1 MILARQRQHC
11 ACWQGGDGWL
21 GSNTLWMGH
30 WNVINCAM
38 LTQRK
43 AKFMEKLRRLLCR
56 KLSFCSGFLFWHFQ
70 NEMLIASSFFVAVQ
84 RYDWFS
90 RKSRSHT
97 SWPSGSAVSSKHQ
110 RFVSPGFDGSNRGT
124 VEVPQSRPAT
134 VSARARVEQRFH
146 GFFREDLLRVEGD
159 QQSG

>member
-1 MILARQRQHC
+1 MFRFFLTHSAFKMKC
-11 ACWQGGDGWL
+11 A
-21 GSNTLWMGH
+21 
-30 WNVINCAM
+30 
-38 LTQRK
+38 
-43 AKFMEKLRRLLCR
+43 
-56 KLSFCSGFLFWHFQ
+56 FW
-70 NEMLIASSFFVAVQ
+70 LIASSFFVAVQ

-146 GFFREDLLRVEGD
+146 GFFQEDVLRVEGD
-159 QQSG
+159 QQSGSMRVQRPKCESQAMGIFSGEQIQKQRYNWFSESFRNDARV